1 MVNFCAMLFSAAPDL
16 PEALTEG
23 KEGLYIKSFYDRLV
37 RRLSSPCLSRLI

>member
-1 MVNFCAMLFSAAPDL
+1 MLFSAAPDL

-37 RRLSSPCLSRLI
+37 SHQ